1 MRHVLLPAL
10 LATAALPATILPAAA
25 QDAPAELQAP
35 PLAERTSASGFALT
49 AAQAATELPHL
60 DLTLKVDPAT
70 RTIDGMADYTVKAT
84 APLQRAEFD
93 LDPRFAIT
101 SVTVNGRPARWT
113 NDGGFLSI
121 DLGRTLRAG
130 QTAKV
135 AIAWNGAPHV
145 ARRAPWDGGFVWS
158 ETPEGAPWIATAV
171 QMNGCDLF
179 WPCIDHPIKE
189 IGRLDSTIVVP
200 EGLTAAGNGKLVGS
214 STEDGWTSWNWSTRS
229 PNTYAV
235 ALNIGPYELASTEYA
250 SRFGNTI
257 PLKFWHL
264 PGHGEDAAELLEE
277 MKSYLDFFEEM
288 IGPYPFADEK
298 VGLAETPHLGMEH
311 QTINAYGNE
320 FKPSPQ
326 GYDWLAQHEF
336 SHEWFA
342 NQLTNTAPNHM
353 WLHEGLGT
361 YMQPLFL
368 QWRDG
373 EAAYQAALVT
383 QRQGLLNRSPVV
395 PAEPIT
401 SAHYLDEEA
410 GWGRD
415 IYGKGSQM
423 AHTLR
428 QLIGDEAFF
437 TTIRRIVYG
446 RPDPRPGNFVPQF
459 ADTDDFQRIAEE
471 ESGRD
476 LDWFFD
482 AYLREAALPVLTAT
496 RNGSTLELAWER
508 ESGEP
513 FPMPVE
519 IRFDGRTETV
529 PMTGGTGSISLGSD
543 TMHYVLDPMNKVLR
557 FSPAIDEWQTWMME
571 QRGMRRG
578 G

>member
-10 LATAALPATILPAAA
+10 LATAALPATVLPAAA
-25 QDAPAELQAP
+25 QDTPAELQAP

-49 AAQAATELPHL
+49 AAQAATDLPHL
-60 DLTLKVDPAT
+60 DLMLKVDPAT

-101 SVTVNGRPARWT
+101 SVTVNGRPGRWT

-135 AIAWNGAPHV
+135 TIAWNGAPHV

-214 STEDGWTSWNWSTRS
+214 STEDGWTSWNWSTRN

-395 PAEPIT
+395 PAAPIT

-415 IYGKGSQM
+415 IYGKGSEM

-496 RNGSTLELAWER
+496 RNGGTLELAWER

-519 IRFDGRTETV
+519 VRFDGRLETV

-543 TMHYVLDPMNKVLR
+543 SMHYVLDPMNKVLR
-557 FSPAIDEWQTWMME
+557 FSPAIDEWQTWMMQ